1 MYKGLVDKG
10 GLIAFHDIVSSECH
24 HNLNCYV
31 DKLWNEIKNDYQH
44 IEFIQNPKQHK
55 YGIGVL
61 RTWQLLNYKWKLI
74 KEALLVVVYP
84 YILASYFQK
93 TNFRRW
99 KIK

>member
-61 RTWQLLNYKWKLI
+61 RT
-74 KEALLVVVYP
+74 
-84 YILASYFQK
+84 
-93 TNFRRW
+93 
-99 KIK
+99 